1 MADITSIPLEHT
13 ATRNSGI
20 NAGTAETAKEQ
31 IKRTTGNSQ
40 RAMRAQTNK
49 RLGTTGKRLGTA
61 KGILGTANGQLGT
74 ANGKLRTVNGK
85 LRTTNGKLGSTASG
99 KLRTA
104 NGKLGSANWVQAT
117 TNTYLA
123 LGLVR
128 VLLKVG
134 FIAQKLSAGL
144 FAEIHQ
150 VLDLLS
156 NSVSARGAPTLVR
169 RVGVK
174 RGNVPKKLADAVGR
188 IAQYKGD

>member
-31 IKRTTGNSQ
+31 IKCTTGNSQ

-49 RLGTTGKRLGTA
+49 RLGTTSKKLGTT

-74 ANGKLRTVNGK
+74 ANGKLG
-85 LRTTNGKLGSTASG
+85 TTNGKLGSTASS

-117 TNTYLA
+117 TNTCLVNIPPHIIHGELPIFNSFLRLWGIEPTGGDRRIVA
-123 LGLVR
+123 LSQNLYC
-128 VLLKVG
+128 L
-134 FIAQKLSAGL
+134 
-144 FAEIHQ
+144 
-150 VLDLLS
+150 LLS
-156 NSVSARGAPTLVR
+156 SSFPEFEPR
-169 RVGVK
+169 RTEA
-174 RGNVPKKLADAVGR
+174 LA
-188 IAQYKGD
+188 